1 MQLLILFFKSCI
13 YNLNSR
19 MIIEIF
25 PSKRVEGDKKTEIR
39 IPSID
44 YARILKI
51 RAIEQRM
58 LDMICFLF

>member
-1 MQLLILFFKSCI
+1 
-13 YNLNSR
+13 

-39 IPSID
+39 IPSD

>member
-1 MQLLILFFKSCI
+1 M
-13 YNLNSR
+13 NNDNR
-19 MIIEIF
+19 NF
-25 PSKRVEGDKKTEIR
+25 PLKRVEGDKKTEIR

-58 LDMICFLF
+58 LDMICFCSKFDAKIMLF

>member
-1 MQLLILFFKSCI
+1 MRSEKDGIGLLAKLE
-13 YNLNSR
+13 